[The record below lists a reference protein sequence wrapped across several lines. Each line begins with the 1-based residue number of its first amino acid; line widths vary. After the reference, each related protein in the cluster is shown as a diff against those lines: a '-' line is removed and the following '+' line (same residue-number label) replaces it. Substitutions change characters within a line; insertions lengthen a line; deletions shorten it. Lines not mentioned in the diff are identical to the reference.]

1 MANTLDWQ
9 VNLKLTLDAD
19 SNPNSWVSEIIV
31 DSLEA
36 GEDLYEFSAVPVED
50 SIDYKKDLIAALE
63 QLKMYSDNVLV
74 IGTDGHQ
81 YSLDDKLTELK
92 K

>member
-1 MANTLDWQ
+1 MADTLDWK
-9 VNLKLTLDAD
+9 VTLKLTLDEN
-19 SNPNSWVSEIIV
+19 SNPKWVSETII

-36 GEDLYEFSAVPVED
+36 GEDLFEFSAVPVED

-63 QLKMYSDNVLV
+63 QIKMYSDNVLV

>member
-1 MANTLDWQ
+1 MADTLDWK
-9 VNLKLTLDAD
+9 VTLKLTLDEN
-19 SNPNSWVSEIIV
+19 SNPKWVSETII

-36 GEDLYEFSAVPVED
+36 GEDLFEFSAVPVED

-63 QLKMYSDNVLV
+63 QIKMYSDNVLV

-81 YSLDDKLTELK
+81 YTLDDKLTELK

>member
-1 MANTLDWQ
+1 MADTLDWK
-9 VNLKLTLDAD
+9 VTLKLTLDEN
-19 SNPNSWVSEIIV
+19 SNPKWVSETII

-36 GEDLYEFSAVPVED
+36 GEDLFEFSAVPVED

>member
-1 MANTLDWQ
+1 MANTLDWK
-9 VNLKLTLDAD
+9 VILKLTLDEC
-19 SNPNSWVSEIIV
+19 SNPNKWLRETTN

-36 GEDLYEFSAVPVED
+36 GEDLFEFSAVLVED
-50 SIDYKKDLIAALE
+50 TIDYKKDLIAALE
-63 QLKMYSDNVLV
+63 QIKMYSDNVLV
-74 IGTDGHQ
+74 IGTNGHQ

>member
-19 SNPNSWVSEIIV
+19 SNPKWVCETIV

-63 QLKMYSDNVLV
+63 QIKMYSDNVLV

>member
-19 SNPNSWVSEIIV
+19 SNPNSWVSETIV

-63 QLKMYSDNVLV
+63 QIKMYSDNVLV

>member
-9 VNLKLTLDAD
+9 VKLKLTLDAD
-19 SNPNSWVSEIIV
+19 SNPKWVSETIV